1 MVNMVRSE
9 NADIKQKQDPARL
22 AIQHCQL
29 VIVNTHAPMVHP
41 SEIKDSPLTQVRQLH
56 LSHPPS
62 YTLSASHPCTS
73 LAHTPSVP
81 VSYPSSLHLP
91 SHTAS
96 VSQHHSLPNL
106 TVSQPHSLPNLTVSQ
121 PHSLPASQSPSL
133 TVSQSYSLPVS
144 VSQHQFP
151 SLTVSQPH
159 SLPASQSPSLTV
171 SQPHC
176 LPASQ
181 FPSLTV
187 SQSHSL
193 PASQSPSLTVS
204 QPHTLSAIL
213 KLLTS
218 SIHLVTCFTYC
229 LSQTFSVCLP

>member
-62 YTLSASHPCTS
+62 CTLSASHPCTS

-96 VSQHHSLPNL
+96 VFQHHSLP
-106 TVSQPHSLPNLTVSQ
+106 T
-121 PHSLPASQSPSL
+121 SQS
-133 TVSQSYSLPVS
+133 
-144 VSQHQFP
+144 P

-171 SQPHC
+171 SQPHS
-176 LPASQ
+176 LLASLS
-181 FPSLTV
+181 PSLTV

-193 PASQSPSLTVS
+193 PAS
-204 QPHTLSAIL
+204 
-213 KLLTS
+213 
-218 SIHLVTCFTYC
+218 
-229 LSQTFSVCLP
+229 

>member
-1 MVNMVRSE
+1 MYTTHSHVNTCTHTLSHACTHILSLSLSLSHACTHTHTHSPLDVKELEKAVVNMVRSE

-62 YTLSASHPCTS
+62 YTLSASHLCIS
-73 LAHTPSVP
+73 LAHTPSVTVP
-81 VSYPSSLHLP
+81 YPSSLHLP

-121 PHSLPASQSPSL
+121 PHSLPASLSPSL
-133 TVSQSYSLPVS
+133 TVS
-144 VSQHQFP
+144 
-151 SLTVSQPH
+151 
-159 SLPASQSPSLTV
+159 
-171 SQPHC
+171 
-176 LPASQ
+176 
-181 FPSLTV
+181 
-187 SQSHSL
+187 
-193 PASQSPSLTVS
+193 
-204 QPHTLSAIL
+204 
-213 KLLTS
+213 
-218 SIHLVTCFTYC
+218 
-229 LSQTFSVCLP
+229 